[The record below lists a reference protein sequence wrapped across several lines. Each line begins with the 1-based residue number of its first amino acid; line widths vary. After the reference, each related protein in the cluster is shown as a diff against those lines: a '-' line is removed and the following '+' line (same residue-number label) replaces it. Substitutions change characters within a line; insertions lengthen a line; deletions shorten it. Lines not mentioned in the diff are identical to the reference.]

1 MSGGGKRKPGPRGPK
16 RPPPTLPVPK
26 KTLAPRGA
34 MRMGSAPGRGH
45 RPAGH

>member
-1 MSGGGKRKPGPRGPK
+1 VSAKGKKPPRGGFK
-16 RPPPTLPVPK
+16 RPPHTVPVPK

-45 RPAGH
+45 RPGGH